1 MLIMA
6 LIIIG
11 SYNNGD
17 LMVVFPCSSAYF
29 AWGLLGFF
37 DYAEWEKGSEPWE
50 RFGFNLWCPKW
61 LP

>member
-6 LIIIG
+6 LRIIG

-37 DYAEWEKGSEPWE
+37 DYAEWEKGSRP
-50 RFGFNLWCPKW
+50 
-61 LP
+61 